1 MAKAKAN
8 GPHGV
13 DRWTSN
19 GYGISV
25 GPLPDSVKKAVAEIN
40 AQQSGGG
47 KATAKRATAK
57 PKK

>member
-40 AQQSGGG
+40 AQQSGSV
-47 KATAKRATAK
+47 KKSTPAK
-57 PKK
+57 KKK

>member
-1 MAKAKAN
+1 MGKAKAN

-40 AQQSGGG
+40 AQQSGG
-47 KATAKRATAK
+47 AKKSTPAK
-57 PKK
+57 KKK

>member
-19 GYGISV
+19 GYGVQV
-25 GPLPDSVKKAVAEIN
+25 GHIPDSVKKAATEWN
-40 AQQSGGG
+40 AQQSGG
-47 KATAKRATAK
+47 AKKSTPAK
-57 PKK
+57 KKK

>member
-1 MAKAKAN
+1 MVKAKAN

-40 AQQSGGG
+40 AQQSGGV
-47 KATAKRATAK
+47 KKSTSAK
-57 PKK
+57 KKK

>member
-1 MAKAKAN
+1 MAKAKAKAN

-40 AQQSGGG
+40 AQQSGG
-47 KATAKRATAK
+47 AKKSTPAK
-57 PKK
+57 KKK